1 MQLQQGEGAVQG
13 RRWSRSSSLA
23 PAGAS
28 VMQSTCKCF
37 YMFVV
42 STLWRGRE
50 GGTAGRH
57 ELNATGKLCP
67 HIKLTLVLLCATRIT
82 WNTFPSFV
90 RPFQPI
96 SRPFPSPL
104 VNLIY
109 ARTAS
114 PPQLMHNLPHLA
126 KSTSTK
132 ALAMPS
138 HRSHRRSVPLFLSCR
153 LVIIAQASCGDIFHV
168 PM

>member
-1 MQLQQGEGAVQG
+1 MQLQQGEGAGAAQG
-13 RRWSRSSSLA
+13 RSSSLA

-42 STLWRGRE
+42 STLWRERE

-96 SRPFPSPL
+96 SRPFPSPH

-109 ARTAS
+109 ARFRPRTAS
-114 PPQLMHNLPHLA
+114 PSPTHAPHAQLAAFGKGN
-126 KSTSTK
+126 
-132 ALAMPS
+132 
-138 HRSHRRSVPLFLSCR
+138 FN
-153 LVIIAQASCGDIFHV
+153 
-168 PM
+168 